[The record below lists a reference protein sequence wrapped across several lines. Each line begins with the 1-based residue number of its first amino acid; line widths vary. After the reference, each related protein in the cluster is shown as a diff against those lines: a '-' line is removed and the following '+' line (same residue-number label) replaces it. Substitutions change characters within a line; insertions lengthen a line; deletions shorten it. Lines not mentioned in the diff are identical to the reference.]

1 MLREILIL
9 DIKKQEECPLFFLC
23 DLLNTNDFFVLRFE

>member
-9 DIKKQEECPLFFLC
+9 DIKKQEDPLVYLC